1 MSNYNFAANK
11 KPYYSPMKKHFLL
24 IPLLLQCFFVFAQK
38 LKKADRQ
45 IVENLTGTVHYL
57 ADDKLEGRR
66 AGTDGEKQA
75 ASYISEQFKIIE
87 IAPKGD
93 KGSYLQAFDIQDG
106 KKINAGTLFMVN
118 GKEMNTGVD
127 YFPFPF
133 SPNASVAETPV
144 AISLS
149 ERGAPW
155 FKDIEA
161 AVEENKDNPH
171 FDMSDYIKKEAKIA
185 SDKGASALIV
195 YNSGTIDDGIAFD
208 KKDKSELL
216 SIPIIY
222 LAKSGKDKYLKDAST
237 IYDIRLKVD
246 LGQNNRTGHNVVGYI
261 DNGAPSTIIIG
272 AHYDHLGYGE
282 DGNGLSRSKEK
293 QIYNGADDNASG
305 TAALIEIARILKKSK
320 AKKNNYALIAFSGE
334 ELGLFGS
341 KYFTEHPTIDLAS
354 ANYMINMD
362 MVGRMNDSAK
372 AVTIGGFGTSP
383 TWSEVV
389 YAQKNVPFSI
399 KIDSSGVGP
408 SDHTSFYRKNI
419 PVLFFFTG
427 LHQDYHKPS
436 DDADKINYAGELYV
450 VKYIQ
455 SLIEGLN
462 KKGKLAFTPT
472 REVQTGTTAR
482 FSVTLGIMPDYTFNG
497 DGVRADGVSEG
508 RPAQKAGIKTGDIIT
523 ALGDY
528 KTNSMEAYMQALS
541 KFKKGQSTVVTVL
554 RGKEQMKFEVTF

>member
-1 MSNYNFAANK
+1 
-11 KPYYSPMKKHFLL
+11 
-24 IPLLLQCFFVFAQK
+24 
-38 LKKADRQ
+38 
-45 IVENLTGTVHYL
+45 
-57 ADDKLEGRR
+57 
-66 AGTDGEKQA
+66 
-75 ASYISEQFKIIE
+75 
-87 IAPKGD
+87 
-93 KGSYLQAFDIQDG
+93 
-106 KKINAGTLFMVN
+106 
-118 GKEMNTGVD
+118 
-127 YFPFPF
+127 
-133 SPNASVAETPV
+133 
-144 AISLS
+144 
-149 ERGAPW
+149 
-155 FKDIEA
+155 
-161 AVEENKDNPH
+161 
-171 FDMSDYIKKEAKIA
+171 
-185 SDKGASALIV
+185 ASA
-195 YNSGTIDDGIAFD
+195 
-208 KKDKSELL
+208 
-216 SIPIIY
+216 
-222 LAKSGKDKYLKDAST
+222 

-246 LGQNNRTGHNVVGYI
+246 LGQSNRTGHNVVGYI

-282 DGNGLSRSKEK
+282 DGNGLGRSKEK

-341 KYFTEHPTIDLAS
+341 KYFTEHPAIDLAS

-383 TWSEVV
+383 IWSEVV
-389 YAQKNVPFSI
+389 YAQKNIPFSI

-436 DDADKINYAGELYV
+436 DDADKINYTGELYII
-450 VKYIQ
+450 KYIQ
-455 SLIEGLN
+455 SLVEGLN

-472 REVQTGTTAR
+472 KEAQTSTTAR
-482 FSVTLGIMPDYTFNG
+482 FSVTLGIMPDYTFSG
-497 DGVRADGVSEG
+497 DGVRADGVSDG

-541 KFKKGQSTVVTVL
+541 KFKKGQTTVVTVL

>member
-1 MSNYNFAANK
+1 
-11 KPYYSPMKKHFLL
+11 MKKHFLL
-24 IPLLLQCFFVFAQK
+24 IPLLLQCFFVSAQK
-38 LKKADRQ
+38 LRKADRQ
-45 IVENLTGTVHYL
+45 IVENLKTTVHYL

-66 AGTDGEKQA
+66 AGTEGEKQA
-75 ASYISEQFKIIE
+75 ASYISEQFKITGIG
-87 IAPKGD
+87 PKGD
-93 KGSYLQAFDIQDG
+93 KGTYLQAFDIQDG
-106 KKINAGTLFMVN
+106 KRINAGTLFMVN
-118 GKEMNTGVD
+118 GKEMSAGVD
-127 YFPFPF
+127 YFPFSF
-133 SPNASVAETPV
+133 SPNGSVAETPV

-171 FDMSDYIKKEAKIA
+171 FDMSGYIKKEAKIA
-185 SDKGASALIV
+185 SDKGASALII
-195 YNSGTIDDGIAFD
+195 YNSGIIDDGIAFD
-208 KKDKSELL
+208 KKDKSEVL
-216 SIPIIY
+216 SIPVVY
-222 LAKSGKDKYLKDAST
+222 LAKSGKDKYLKDASA
-237 IYDIRLKVD
+237 IYDVRLRVD
-246 LGQNNRTGHNVVGYI
+246 LGQSSRTGHNVIGYI

-282 DGNGLSRSKEK
+282 DGNGLGRTKDK
-293 QIYNGADDNASG
+293 QVYNGADDNASG
-305 TAALIEIARILKKSK
+305 TAALIELAKLLKKSK
-320 AKKNNYALIAFSGE
+320 ARKNNYVFIAFSGE

-341 KYFTEHPTIDLAS
+341 KYFTEHPTIDIAS
-354 ANYMINMD
+354 VNYMINMD

-383 TWSEVV
+383 TWNEVV
-389 YAQKNVPFSI
+389 YAQKNIPFAI

-436 DDADKINYAGELYV
+436 DDADKINYTGELYII
-450 VKYIQ
+450 KYIQ
-455 SLIEGLN
+455 LLVEGLN

-472 REVQTGTTAR
+472 KEAQTSTTAR
-482 FSVTLGIMPDYTFNG
+482 FSVTLGIMPDYTFSG
-497 DGVRADGVSEG
+497 DGVRADGISEG

-554 RGKEQMKFEVTF
+554 RGKEQMKFDVTF